1 MKAGKNNGIALKK
14 LRENRERGRER
25 EDHILFDDNGL
36 EMDKTGGNIV
46 IMKLLQYSKGK
57 GNISCPNLDN

>member
-25 EDHILFDDNGL
+25 EDHILFEKSL
-36 EMDKTGGNIV
+36 
-46 IMKLLQYSKGK
+46 
-57 GNISCPNLDN
+57 